1 MSGSNVVASQVV
13 FTNGASNRQEYRKY
27 KMHVQR
33 NDDYKNMQEVISRRF
48 SGRNKNETK
57 PDLILIDGGKGQLK
71 ASGEILAQLGLT
83 IPIVSLAKNDEELVV
98 HNVLSN
104 IDTNNL
110 HELIKEPQR
119 GVSVTLSDNYFVVNL
134 HVGKGNL
141 SSHAKNLDAGVTN
154 SKYLD
159 VVKLFQRIRDESH
172 RFAVSYHTVLKRN
185 QQTKNVLEEIPGI
198 GPKTR
203 QKLIKTLGSVRAIQ
217 CSTEEELAGIVGESK
232 AKIIKSQL

>member
-1 MSGSNVVASQVV
+1 
-13 FTNGASNRQEYRKY
+13 
-27 KMHVQR
+27 
-33 NDDYKNMQEVISRRF
+33 MQEVISRRF

-110 HELIKEPQR
+110 HELIKEPQK